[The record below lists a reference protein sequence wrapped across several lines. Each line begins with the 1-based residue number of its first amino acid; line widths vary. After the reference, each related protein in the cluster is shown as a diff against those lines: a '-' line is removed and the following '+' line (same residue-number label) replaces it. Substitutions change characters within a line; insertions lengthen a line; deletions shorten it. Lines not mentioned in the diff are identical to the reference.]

1 MTFRTKL
8 LASILTVVAATTGA
22 TLKIAQDQTK
32 ETYRSLLD
40 VMFRSEIESFES
52 LQEQRLELGR
62 NQARLL
68 SGSVRLFAALEE
80 NDPELIYEVA
90 QVELREA
97 DFDFYRLADAGGVI
111 IPAKAGG
118 DSGEID
124 VVVESRI
131 ADVLRRASVAGA
143 MREDTHLGFVLQ
155 PGMAGAH
162 AEVFAVVS
170 GGIVNQETKQFAG
183 TIVLGKKIAPQKAHV
198 GGGSSTLLPALWVEN
213 QIWSPHVTPLKQQ
226 DLRSALESRALTPG
240 SQTDQTLSLGRA
252 SYRADMHL
260 LNPGSV
266 FPAVHLISLYPL
278 AALQRGQ
285 RALFWRVAAITAS
298 GFLAA
303 GGFGLALAHRLSRP
317 VHALVKGAN
326 EIREGNFDVRVPK
339 RTSDELGTLADAF
352 NEMAAGL
359 ALKEK
364 YRSVL
369 QLVTDRSV
377 ADELMSGAVQ
387 LGGETREVSVIF
399 CDIRGF
405 TGISQG
411 MAPADVVAMLN
422 EHMSVL
428 THVVHE
434 HHGVVDKF
442 VGDSIMTLFGAPKSY
457 GHDAVSAVRCAWR
470 MIRERERMNATS
482 AQPLRI
488 GIGIATGPALAGCM
502 GSEKRLNYT
511 VIGERV
517 NLAARLCSKAG
528 PMEIVIDEATRAKL
542 PPGFETQTLE
552 ALELKGFA
560 EPVVAYQ
567 IKSVPP

>member
-1 MTFRTKL
+1 MTFRSKL
-8 LASILTVVAATTGA
+8 LASILTVVAATTAA
-22 TLKIAQDQTK
+22 TLCIAQSQNTAS
-32 ETYRSLLD
+32 YQAVLD
-40 VMFRSEIESFES
+40 ELFRAEADSIRARQQQQMLVTSA
-52 LQEQRLELGR
+52 
-62 NQARLL
+62 QASKLAE
-68 SGSVRLFAALEE
+68 SVRLFAALEE
-80 NDPELIYEVA
+80 GIPETYEIA
-90 QVELREA
+90 GAELRVA
-97 DFDFYRLADAGGVI
+97 DRAFFRLVDAKGKLITPPEGNTFAGLVGSGI
-111 IPAKAGG
+111 DAPLAKLLSARRATGQSDTAAQLGFVNLAPAG
-118 DSGEID
+118 D
-124 VVVESRI
+124 
-131 ADVLRRASVAGA
+131 APFTASVALSPITNFDSTVGLLVIGHRVDLHPPAQAGDGVGLLTGLIVDGA
-143 MREDTHLGFVLQ
+143 LH
-155 PGMAGAH
+155 
-162 AEVFAVVS
+162 S
-170 GGIVNQETKQFAG
+170 ETIPKM
-183 TIVLGKKIAPQKAHV
+183 P
-198 GGGSSTLLPALWVEN
+198 PADLEN
-213 QIWSPHVTPLKQQ
+213 A
-226 DLRSALESRALTPG
+226 LRSGQRSDGITVEGAR
-240 SQTDQTLSLGRA
+240 
-252 SYRADMHL
+252 YRIDSSA
-260 LNPGSV
+260 LNPGSA
-266 FPAVHLISLYPL
+266 FPIASLISLYPL
-278 AALQRGQ
+278 ADLHRRQRE
-285 RALFWRVAAITAS
+285 LIWRITSIGGA
-298 GFLAA
+298 GLLAA
-303 GGFGLALAHRLSRP
+303 VAVGSLFARRLSQP
-317 VHALVKGAN
+317 VRDLVAGTT
-326 EIREGNFDVRVPK
+326 EIKQGNFDARVPK

-482 AQPLRI
+482 VQPLRI

-528 PMEIVIDEATRAKL
+528 PMEIVIDEATRAEL

-567 IKSVPP
+567 LKSVPS